1 MPRLMPRMPRRLRR
15 PTAKLLAVLIM
26 ALFLLIILPSLLA
39 QTNLLLLEIQPVKI
53 ETTGTIVKVLDHR
66 TGEKMELPLETYVAG
81 VVAAEMPI
89 AFESEA
95 LKAQALVARTYAL
108 KRIEMHA
115 QIPNLK
121 HPGLDLCTDSTHCQA
136 WISEKEQQQ
145 KWGTLKFPINQ
156 RKIKAAVSATQNQI
170 ITYDGS
176 LIDPVYHSTCGGKTE
191 NSEDV
196 WAKEIPYLRSVVC
209 TWDREAPRYQGQLTL
224 SWDEVEECLQFPLVT
239 TASATAGKT
248 GKINPFTIIQ
258 ESVKSPTGR
267 LKTLQVGNQKIAATE
282 FRSRLGL
289 DSTFITW
296 KVNTE
301 SITFT
306 TRGYGHG
313 VGLCQY
319 GANGQAAEGR
329 SYAEIIKYYY
339 QGVQI
344 SELGSPLDK

>member
-1 MPRLMPRMPRRLRR
+1 MPRRLRR
-15 PTAKLLAVLIM
+15 PTVRLLAVLII

-39 QTNLLLLEIQPVKI
+39 QTGRLLLENQPVRI
-53 ETTGTIVKVLDHR
+53 ETTGTIVKVLNHS
-66 TGEKMELPLETYVAG
+66 TGEKMELPLEAYVTG
-81 VVAAEMPI
+81 VVAAEMPA
-89 AFESEA
+89 AFEPEA

-115 QIPNLK
+115 QTPNPK

-145 KWGTLKFPINQ
+145 KWGMLKFPIYQ
-156 RKIKAAVSATQNQI
+156 RKIKAAVAATQNQI
-170 ITYDGS
+170 ITYNGS
-176 LIDPVYHSTCGGKTE
+176 LIDPVYHSACGGKTE

-196 WAKEIPYLRSVVC
+196 WAQKIPYLRSVVC
-209 TWDREAPRYQGQLTL
+209 TWDQEAPRYRGQLTL
-224 SWDEVEECLQFPLVT
+224 SWNEVEECLQFPLVT
-239 TASATAGKT
+239 SATAGNT
-248 GKINPFTIIQ
+248 GKFNPFTIIQ
-258 ESVKSPTGR
+258 ENVKSPTGR
-267 LKTLQVGNQKIAATE
+267 LKTLQVGNQKLTATE
-282 FRSRLGL
+282 FRNRLGL

-296 KVNTE
+296 KVNNE
-301 SITFT
+301 NITFI

-344 SELGSPLDK
+344 CEVSAPPKSK